1 MKKSF
6 TGELLSGHKQ
16 DALEVPFDPAMEWN
30 IQPQP
35 LWRGRR
41 GFPVQARI
49 KGFKF
54 DSSIVPRQRR
64 FFLLIDPDVV
74 KSAGLVRGR
83 LIKITVEPAV
93 DVARTKMKPHSMGL

>member
-6 TGELLSGHKQ
+6 TAELLSGHKQ
-16 DALEVPFDPAMEWN
+16 DAMEVPFDPIEEWK

-41 GFPVQARI
+41 GFRVKARV
-49 KGFKF
+49 KGVAF

-64 FFLLIDPDVV
+64 LFLLIDREVLE
-74 KSAGLVRGR
+74 STGLVAGSRIR
-83 LIKITVEPAV
+83 VTVEPA
-93 DVARTKMKPHSMGL
+93 A